1 MPDLVAAVEA
11 IAAGRLPE
19 LAACGTSFRRWA
31 ERLVAAAQE
40 PARLRELPYWKATL
54 SEPDPLISDRPLDPR
69 RDDFASTRYC
79 TLTLPAEVTYPL
91 LSSAPAAFHGRV
103 NDVLLT
109 ALVVAVAGW
118 RRRHSA
124 GHRSNAVLIDLEG
137 HGREELFAGV
147 DHSRTVG
154 WFTSLFPVRLDV
166 GDLDLEQALQDGTSL
181 GQALKRI
188 KEQLRSL
195 PEAGLGYGLL
205 RYLNQ
210 EAASDLAALPSPQIG
225 FNYLGRFG
233 QPEAAGWEWRPKLK
247 RCLAAVSTRSYRR
260 PIVWKS
266 MPSPLRD
273 PMALS

>member
-1 MPDLVAAVEA
+1 M
-11 IAAGRLPE
+11 
-19 LAACGTSFRRWA
+19 
-31 ERLVAAAQE
+31 
-40 PARLRELPYWKATL
+40 
-54 SEPDPLISDRPLDPR
+54 SDRPLDPK
-69 RDDFASTRYC
+69 RDDFATTRHF
-79 TLTLPAEVTYPL
+79 TLTLPAEVTFPL
-91 LSSAPAAFHGRV
+91 LTSVPAVFHGRV

-109 ALVVAVAGW
+109 ALVVAVASW
-118 RRRHSA
+118 RRRHPP
-124 GHRSNAVLIDLEG
+124 GQRTNAVLIDLEG

-166 GDLDLEQALQDGTSL
+166 GELDLEQALQGGAAL

-188 KEQLRSL
+188 KEQLRAL

-210 EAASDLAALPSPQIG
+210 ETALDLAALASPQIG

-233 QPEAAGWEWRPKLK
+233 QPDATEWGIAPEAETVLGRQYQ
-247 RCLAAVSTRSYRR
+247 TRSCRR

-266 MPSPLRD
+266 MPSLWRA